1 MRREK
6 AAEGRRKTLRA
17 TRRFLKYAKHLGVRQ
32 SSGSLENR
40 DISGDVKNPCLRYH
54 FAATGDG
61 RAAAGG
67 GKWPRRARQTAADKI
82 GLGGMNG
89 EAWRLIANG
98 ESD

>member
-1 MRREK
+1 
-6 AAEGRRKTLRA
+6 
-17 TRRFLKYAKHLGVRQ
+17 
-32 SSGSLENR
+32 
-40 DISGDVKNPCLRYH
+40 VKNPCLRYH

-67 GKWPRRARQTAADKI
+67 GKRPRRARPTAAAKI

-98 ESD
+98 ESG